1 MYNQNI
7 KIQKKFNSVFL
18 NWDVHLHF
26 VHKDD
31 GNYRAAYDEYS
42 FRQMYY
48 WAKCKW
54 DDSDISISD
63 KAEQCFS
70 CSEDLVP
77 E

>member
-7 KIQKKFNSVFL
+7 KIKKTFNSVFL

-48 WAKCKW
+48 CVERITELNANETTV
-54 DDSDISISD
+54 I
-63 KAEQCFS
+63 
-70 CSEDLVP
+70 
-77 E
+77 